1 MIRERGGRG
10 EVVEETGE
18 GNKGEREGEGEREI
32 EDERKG
38 EGEKRR
44 RRRWWDSGLA
54 EAWVGA
60 GELCRRWHWRQRR
73 LMRGRD

>member
-18 GNKGEREGEGEREI
+18 GNKGEREI

-44 RRRWWDSGLA
+44 RRADGVAGGIMGWRKLGLA
-54 EAWVGA
+54 RASFVGV
-60 GELCRRWHWRQRR
+60 GI
-73 LMRGRD
+73 GVSVD

>member
-10 EVVEETGE
+10 EVLEETGE

-44 RRRWWDSGLA
+44 RRADGVASGILGWRKLGLA
-54 EAWVGA
+54 RASFVGV
-60 GELCRRWHWRQRR
+60 GI
-73 LMRGRD
+73 GVSVD